1 MAENDSNMSLEQR
14 LSQQLHLLSELS
26 ETLTMR
32 ILEIEERLLIFE
44 NEHKNMQNFNIADT
58 ADLLMKSEERVRN
71 LQSLLQAENLG
82 DNIEDINEKKE
93 ELTLVK
99 DDGQATNNEAINNS
113 DQEVN
118 EFSDSPRQPEE
129 NPIMETYYED
139 DPQMPLISA

>member
-1 MAENDSNMSLEQR
+1 MSYLKISNQ
-14 LSQQLHLLSELS
+14 
-26 ETLTMR
+26 
-32 ILEIEERLLIFE
+32 
-44 NEHKNMQNFNIADT
+44 
-58 ADLLMKSEERVRN
+58 V
-71 LQSLLQAENLG
+71 
-82 DNIEDINEKKE
+82 KE